1 MSTGLVTRFMLA
13 NKALARKVEKRLP
26 NARVDLGSEHEQV
39 VARYMNAR
47 TGAVVADI
55 GGGRSSRFAR
65 LRTSQSTARIVAVD
79 VSAEELELNTDAD
92 EKRVADATRKLPFA
106 DQEVDLVISS
116 AVLEHLRPVEGF
128 VAESS
133 RVLKPGG
140 YAIHT
145 FSTKFAPYAI
155 ANQLLPQPLSKRIV
169 HFIEPGSEGILGFP
183 AYYDQ
188 CYASAITRLHLKHG
202 FEVVDLRASYYQ
214 STYFSFFFPFYL
226 LSALWDLG
234 TYAAGV
240 KNLARSLLLVARK
253 RGDAA

>member
-1 MSTGLVTRFMLA
+1 MLG
-13 NKALARKVEKRLP
+13 NKALARRVERRLP
-26 NARVDLGSEHEQV
+26 NARVDLGGEHEQV
-39 VARYMNAR
+39 IARYMNAR
-47 TGAVVADI
+47 EGAVVADI

-65 LRTSQSTARIVAVD
+65 LRKPRSTATIVAVD
-79 VSAEELELNTDAD
+79 VSAEELELNADAD

-106 DQEVDLVISS
+106 DGEVDLVTSS
-116 AVLEHLRPVEGF
+116 AVLEHLRSVEGF

-140 YAIHT
+140 HAIHH

-155 ANQLLPQPLSKRIV
+155 ANQLLPKPVSKRIV
-169 HFIEPGSEGILGFP
+169 HFIQPGTEGILGFP

-188 CYASAITRLHLKHG
+188 CYASAITRLHVKHG
-202 FEVVDLRASYYQ
+202 FEVVDLRAAYYQ
-214 STYFSFFFPFYL
+214 STYFDFFLPVYL
-226 LSALWDLG
+226 LSVLWDLG

-253 RGDAA
+253 RNGGA